1 MRHRW
6 ISNDGNPR
14 LLLIFLGWGAD
25 GKMLEG
31 VTKAGYDILAVWD
44 YRDEV
49 FPSHLVAD
57 YAEICVLAWSFGVME
72 ANRIAASFGNLS
84 RCVAVN
90 GTNSPVD
97 DHNGIPTAIFEGT
110 LANLDGRNLRKFYR
124 RMCADAN
131 VWAELQKSMPDR
143 PLDELIDELAILGH
157 RAARQ
162 VEPLRWA
169 KAYIGDSDAII
180 PTRNQLD
187 SWHGLGVDIVTMA
200 DTGHLPDWQ
209 SVVDSAVVDK
219 ELVAQRFEQAA
230 STYDSEALMQKSVA
244 SALWKLTLRHTK
256 LDVDSH
262 VLEVGCGTGLLTRRL
277 IEHLHPANIQLWDIA
292 MCPDGIDKTNF
303 TRCDAELA
311 IKSVPSGSFDL
322 IISASTLQWFNSPS
336 TFIADAVKALRP
348 GGILAVS
355 AYGPNMCGELR
366 QAGYAVSN
374 YPSLESLLSQL
385 EADSVT
391 VIEAVG
397 DTLCQQFDSP
407 RDVIRH
413 LRATGVNALS
423 RLPIPPTQMRGI
435 LANYPLDSDGKAT
448 LTFNPIYCIIK
459 KL

>member
-6 ISNDGNPR
+6 ISNDGNSR

-44 YRDEV
+44 YRDEA

-57 YAEICVLAWSFGVME
+57 YAEVCVLAWSFGVME

-90 GTNSPVD
+90 GTNSPID
-97 DHNGIPTAIFEGT
+97 DRNGIPVAIFDGT
-110 LANLDGRNLRKFYR
+110 LANLDIRNLRKFYR
-124 RMCADAN
+124 RMCVDAH
-131 VWAELQKSMPDR
+131 VWAEFQKSMPDR

-157 RAARQ
+157 RAGQ
-162 VEPLRWA
+162 QIEPLRWA
-169 KAYIGDSDAII
+169 KAYVGDSDAII

-187 SWHGLGVDIVTMA
+187 SWHDLGVDIVTMA
-200 DTGHLPDWQ
+200 ATGHLPDWQ
-209 SVVDSAVVDK
+209 SVIDSAVVDK

-230 STYDSEALMQKSVA
+230 STYDHEAQMQKSVA
-244 SALWKLTLRHTK
+244 SALWELTLRHVT
-256 LDVDSH
+256 LDIDSQ
-262 VLEVGCGTGLLTRRL
+262 VLEVGCGTGLLTRQI
-277 IEHLHPANIQLWDIA
+277 IECLHPENLQLWDIA
-292 MCPDGIDKTNF
+292 MRPDGIDAVRF
-303 TRCDAELA
+303 SRCDAELA
-311 IKSVPSGSFDL
+311 IKSVRPASFDL

-336 TFIADAVKALRP
+336 TFIADAVKILRP
-348 GGILAVS
+348 GGVLAVS
-355 AYGPNMCGELR
+355 TYGPNMCGELR

-374 YPSLESLLSQL
+374 YPSLESLLSRL
-385 EADSVT
+385 ETDSAT
-391 VIEAVG
+391 VIEAVD
-397 DTLCQQFDSP
+397 DTICQQFDSP

-413 LRATGVNALS
+413 LRSTGVNALS
-423 RLPIPPTQMRGI
+423 RRPIPTSQMRGI